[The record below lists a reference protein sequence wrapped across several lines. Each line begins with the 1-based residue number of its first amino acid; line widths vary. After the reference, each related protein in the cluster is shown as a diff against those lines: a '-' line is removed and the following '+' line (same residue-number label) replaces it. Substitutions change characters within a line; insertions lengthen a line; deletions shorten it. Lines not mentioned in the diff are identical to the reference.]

1 MDKMLT
7 NGTICI
13 PLQEFNKIIAKTKLK
28 TFRYKFGVK
37 K

>member
-1 MDKMLT
+1 MLT

-13 PLQEFNKIIAKTKLK
+13 SINEFNKIIAKTKVK
-28 TFRYKFGVK
+28 TFRYKLGVK